1 MKHNSH
7 LAWLY
12 QLGRI
17 TVAKIIEET
26 CQAIWKILSPI
37 YLKSPDTEEEWKSFA
52 NNFEELLNLPHV
64 IGAIDGKH
72 VAMERPK
79 KSGSMYCN
87 YNWFYIST
95 TESRLI

>member
-87 YNWFYIST
+87 YK
-95 TESRLI
+95 